1 MDAENR
7 RLTEG
12 LSVQVKQLKSLAY
25 DIEDEAKEHNRYID
39 GMGWNFDSTQN
50 LLSGGVNRVHKLLGT
65 NRGNRRLMC
74 YIIAVVVVAGFIFY
88 QVTSRVTSV
97 KKENEVQ

>member
-7 RLTEG
+7 KLAEG
-12 LSVQVKQLKSLAY
+12 LAGQVKTLKSLAY

-39 GMGWNFDSTQN
+39 SSLGWNFDSTQN
-50 LLSGGVNRVHKLLGT
+50 LLSGGVSRVTKLLGT

-74 YIIAVVVVAGFIFY
+74 YIVAGVVIFGFLFY
-88 QVTSRVTSV
+88 HLASRVTSSTS
-97 KKENEVQ
+97 KD